1 MSSITRFGRLSL
13 ALTLALF
20 ASTSHA
26 QSSSVTG
33 DWQGAL
39 NAGGITLHLVLHL
52 HTDSAGALTGTLDS
66 IDQGAK
72 GIPITKAELKD
83 GKLTLD
89 LDMIHGHFVGAVNA
103 AASEIT
109 GEWTQ
114 LNTLPLAFHRVDPRA
129 QTASKPAPPT
139 SYDGNWTGV
148 LTANGQQLHLA
159 IHIANLSDGLHVTL
173 DSLDQGAMGIPASSV
188 TQDTNGIRIAFA
200 ALDAKIEGHI
210 GSSPDSM
217 DSTFTQ
223 RGATLPLPLKR
234 VNSGK

>member
-1 MSSITRFGRLSL
+1 MSSITRFGWLSL
-13 ALTLALF
+13 ALAVGLF

-26 QSSSVTG
+26 QESTVTG

-72 GIPITKAELKD
+72 GIPITKAELKG

-89 LDMIHGHFVGAVNA
+89 LDMIHGHYVGELNA
-103 AASEIT
+103 T
-109 GEWTQ
+109 GKEVAGQWTQ
-114 LNTLPLAFHRVDPRA
+114 LNTLPLTFHHVDPHA
-129 QTASKPAPPT
+129 QAAPKPASPT
-139 SYDGNWTGV
+139 AYDGDWAGV

-159 IHIANLSDGLHVTL
+159 IHIANLSNGLHVTL

-188 TQDTNGIRIAFA
+188 TQDANGIKIAFA
-200 ALDAKIEGHI
+200 ALDAKIEGSI
-210 GSSPDSM
+210 GPGPNTI

-223 RGATLPLPLKR
+223 RGVTLPLPLKR